1 MNLTLFMVISIILV
15 GIVSISTVQAQN
27 FEIPV
32 WIKNN
37 AGWWSTDQIDDSSF
51 LKGIEY
57 LINKEIMIIPS
68 IETSGSPG
76 SQLIPPW
83 IKNNAGWW
91 AEGQID
97 DNSFVGGIQWLISNG
112 IIVVEE
118 NTIHEYQEL
127 LVAFIG
133 DQGGSTYLSSDLD
146 VLNLIKNEKA
156 QLVVHQGDLGFEH
169 DNPDEWDEKI
179 SSTLGKDFPYI
190 ASQGHHDKPWN
201 QYQIKLQERL
211 NSDLICN
218 GNLGIKST
226 CTYHNLLFTVIAPGE
241 YTDDSDYDS
250 FVQEQLRDN
259 DSYWKIC
266 SMHNDMYS
274 MQAEAK
280 LNKTGMEVFEACRNG
295 GAIVATGHQHFY
307 ARSGNIIEF
316 VEPNNQ
322 RIDLEWSESN
332 KLRVK
337 EGSTF
342 TFISGLGGS
351 PVTNQAYYEWPVNYA
366 TEQNAAHG
374 ALFCIFNAGGQP
386 NKAYCYFKDVDGAI
400 VDSFTITSF
409 LGRHYD
415 DIDFVDVNLS
425 GKDLSGENM
434 SNKIITDSNLSNTI
448 LAHTDL
454 SNSVLIGTKL
464 TGADLTNANLTNVNL
479 AYKDLTGTIL
489 RGANLLG
496 GSLAGVDLTGQ
507 DLTGTILRATD
518 LSNADL
524 TDVNLSGKDLT
535 GAILKNVDLTGQD
548 LTGTILRGANLS
560 NADLSGQDLSHH
572 NLTDVILTGTDLS
585 NSVLPDNGLSKKNF
599 QKTIFNGVDLSGKDL
614 SKSNFDFASFVNTD
628 MENTNLQEATFL
640 NVDFTKIKNKSLAGT
655 NMFGTTFAHS
665 NLSGV
670 NLDGINFRHTNFQ
683 LADLTD
689 QDFTDTTITGSD
701 FLDAKLLNANFEG
714 VDLGHEE
721 DNLTL
726 KNKAHLVREYSSSPN
741 KVGQI
746 ILDLMAPPPS
756 TQNYIFLFAI
766 QVRGDDIFV
775 NYALFNNFSKAN
787 MEGANFKNAN
797 IQRGVFTYAN
807 LTNANFAGADLT
819 NSDLR
824 DANLEGANLTGAI
837 LDGATLS
844 CKNHAICVPD
854 T

>member
-1 MNLTLFMVISIILV
+1 MVISIILV

-507 DLTGTILRATD
+507 DLTGTILRTTD

-524 TDVNLSGKDLT
+524 SGQDLSGKDLT

-548 LTGTILRGANLS
+548 LTGTILRATDLS

-614 SKSNFDFASFVNTD
+614 SESNFNFASLVNTD
-628 MENTNLQEATFL
+628 MENTNLKETTFL

-655 NMFGTTFAHS
+655 NMFGTAFAYS
-665 NLSGV
+665 ILSGV
-670 NLDGINFRHTNFQ
+670 NLDGINFRLTNFQ
-683 LADLTD
+683 FADLTD
-689 QDFTDTTITGSD
+689 QDFTNNTITGTD
-701 FLDAKLLNANFEG
+701 FHKAKLLNANFEG
-714 VDLGHEE
+714 IDLGHVEY
-721 DNLTL
+721 DVTL
-726 KNKAHLVREYSSSPN
+726 KNKAHLIREYSSSPN
-741 KVGQI
+741 KIAQI
-746 ILDLMAPPPS
+746 IMDLMVPDDDS
-756 TQNYIFLFAI
+756 RNQIFLFAAQI
-766 QVRGDDIFV
+766 RGDDIFV
-775 NYALFNNFSKAN
+775 NYGLINHFSKAN
-787 MEGANFKNAN
+787 LENANFKNAN
-797 IQRGVFTYAN
+797 IQYGIFTSAN

-819 NSDLR
+819 KSDLR
-824 DANLEGANLTGAI
+824 GANLEGANLTDAI
-837 LDGATLS
+837 LDGAILS
-844 CKNHAICVPD
+844 CKNHPVCVPE

>member
-1 MNLTLFMVISIILV
+1 LAKSDRKKKRYKDPYKKRYRENLAVLVAISMIIV
-15 GIVSISTVQAQN
+15 GITSISTIQAQDS
-27 FEIPV
+27 EMPG

-37 AGWWSTDQIDDSSF
+37 AGWWATDQIDDSSF

-57 LINKEIMIIPS
+57 LINEEIMIISS
-68 IETSGSPG
+68 IETSGSSG
-76 SQLIPPW
+76 SQLVPPW

-97 DNSFVGGIQWLISNG
+97 DNSFVAGIQWLISNG

-118 NTIHEYQEL
+118 KTVHEYQEL

-133 DQGGSTYLSSDLD
+133 DQGGSNYLSNDLD

-169 DNPDEWDEKI
+169 DKPDEWDEKI

-190 ASQGHHDKPWN
+190 ASQGHHDEPWN
-201 QYQIKLQERL
+201 LYQVKLQERL

-226 CTYHNLLFTVIAPGE
+226 CTYNNLLFIVIAPGE
-241 YTDDSDYDS
+241 YTDDSDYDL

-274 MQAEAK
+274 MRAEAK

-295 GAIVATGHQHFY
+295 GAIIATGHLHFY

-316 VEPNNQ
+316 VDPNNQ
-322 RIDLEWSESN
+322 KIDLEWSESN

-351 PVTNQAYYEWPVNYA
+351 PVTNQAYHEWPVNYA
-366 TEQNAAHG
+366 TEQNATHG
-374 ALFCIFNAGGQP
+374 ALFCTFNAGGQP

-400 VDSFTITSF
+400 IDSFTITSF

-415 DIDFVDVNLS
+415 DIDFVDVDLS
-425 GKDLSGENM
+425 GKDLSGEDM

-454 SNSVLIGTKL
+454 SSSVLIGTKL

-524 TDVNLSGKDLT
+524 
-535 GAILKNVDLTGQD
+535 
-548 LTGTILRGANLS
+548 
-560 NADLSGQDLSHH
+560 SGQDLSHH

-614 SKSNFDFASFVNTD
+614 SESNFNFASLVNTD
-628 MENTNLQEATFL
+628 MENTNLKETTFL

-655 NMFGTTFAHS
+655 NMFGTAFAYS
-665 NLSGV
+665 ILSGV
-670 NLDGINFRHTNFQ
+670 NLDGINFRLTNFQ
-683 LADLTD
+683 FADLTD
-689 QDFTDTTITGSD
+689 QDFTNNTITGTD
-701 FLDAKLLNANFEG
+701 FHKAKLLNANFEG
-714 VDLGHEE
+714 IDLGHVEY
-721 DNLTL
+721 DVTL
-726 KNKAHLVREYSSSPN
+726 KNKAHLIREYSSSPN
-741 KVGQI
+741 KIAQI
-746 ILDLMAPPPS
+746 IMDLMVPDDDS
-756 TQNYIFLFAI
+756 RNQIFLFAAQI
-766 QVRGDDIFV
+766 RGDDIFV
-775 NYALFNNFSKAN
+775 NYGLINHFSKAN
-787 MEGANFKNAN
+787 LENANFKNAN
-797 IQRGVFTYAN
+797 IQYGIFTSAN

-819 NSDLR
+819 KSDLR
-824 DANLEGANLTGAI
+824 GANLEGANLTDAI
-837 LDGATLS
+837 LDGAILS
-844 CKNHAICVPD
+844 CKNHPVCVPE